1 MSNEKIDKDKRKILI
16 LCVDRDGDLGAKVQI
31 KTPILGREN
40 NLNAAVAL
48 ALKDPEESDANAMFE
63 AIRIY
68 DRLVGEAKPGES
80 FQVATI
86 SGSELGGVGSDR
98 KIVSELGEI
107 LNSFPA
113 DEVILVSDGFSDE
126 AILPLVESRVPVSS
140 VRRVVVKHS
149 ESIEET
155 AALFSKY
162 LKTIIENPRYSRIIL
177 GLPGI
182 LLLIFGILVIFG
194 FVHYYF
200 IAIVV
205 VLGLYLSIKGFGVD
219 RMAKNL
225 YRWFKEYSPP
235 PMPVQISSFS
245 TVAGILCIGVGLY
258 LGWDLVSGMNISWE
272 NISSQLP
279 LAAGYFLKNSKDLV
293 VVGICVVLVGR
304 AIRWY
309 FERDARLL
317 RNIASIILI
326 GWSRQIIEATSNI
339 LINPSIGYEVL
350 IFSIVVGILL
360 GIASFLTI
368 LVIHRSTKGFFKKG
382 EEQIE
387 ELRES

>member
-1 MSNEKIDKDKRKILI
+1 MSNEKINKDQRKILI
-16 LCVDRDGDLGAKVQI
+16 LCVDRDGDIGTKVQI
-31 KTPILGREN
+31 KTPIFGREN

-48 ALKDPEESDANAMFE
+48 ALRDPEESDANAMFE

-80 FQVATI
+80 FEVATI
-86 SGSELGGVGSDR
+86 SGLELGGVGSDR

-113 DEVILVSDGFSDE
+113 NEVILVSDGFSDE

-140 VRRVVVKHS
+140 VRRVVVRHS

-155 AALFSKY
+155 AALFSRY

-177 GLPGI
+177 GFPGI

-225 YRWFKEYSPP
+225 YKWVKEYSPP
-235 PMPVQISSFS
+235 PMPVQISVFS

-258 LGWDLVSGMNISWE
+258 LGWDFVSGMNISWE

-279 LAAGYFLKNSKDLV
+279 LAAGYFLRNSKDLV
-293 VVGICVVLVGR
+293 IVGICVVLTGR

-339 LINPSIGYEVL
+339 LINPSVGYEVL
-350 IFSIVVGILL
+350 IFSTVVGILL

>member
-1 MSNEKIDKDKRKILI
+1 MSNEKINKDQRKILI
-16 LCVDRDGDLGAKVQI
+16 LCVDRDGDIGTKVQI
-31 KTPILGREN
+31 KTPIFGREN

-48 ALKDPEESDANAMFE
+48 ALRDPEESDANAMFE

-80 FQVATI
+80 FEVATI

-98 KIVSELGEI
+98 KIVSELGEV

-113 DEVILVSDGFSDE
+113 NEVILVSDGFSDE

-140 VRRVVVKHS
+140 VRRVVVRHS

-155 AALFSKY
+155 AALFSRY

-177 GLPGI
+177 GFPGI

-225 YRWFKEYSPP
+225 YKWVKEYSPP
-235 PMPVQISSFS
+235 PMPVQISGFS

-258 LGWDLVSGMNISWE
+258 LGWDFVSGMNISWE

-279 LAAGYFLKNSKDLV
+279 LAAGYFLRNSKDLV
-293 VVGICVVLVGR
+293 IVGICVVLTGR

-339 LINPSIGYEVL
+339 LINPSVGYEVL

>member
-1 MSNEKIDKDKRKILI
+1 MSNEKINKDQRKILI
-16 LCVDRDGDLGAKVQI
+16 LCVDRDGDIGAKVQI
-31 KTPILGREN
+31 KTPIFGREN

-48 ALKDPEESDANAMFE
+48 ALRDPEESDANAMFE

-80 FQVATI
+80 FEVATI

-113 DEVILVSDGFSDE
+113 NEVILVSDGFSDE

-140 VRRVVVKHS
+140 VRRVVVRHS

-155 AALFSKY
+155 AALFSRY

-177 GLPGI
+177 GFPGI

-225 YRWFKEYSPP
+225 YKWVKEYSPP
-235 PMPVQISSFS
+235 PMPVQISGFS
-245 TVAGILCIGVGLY
+245 TVAGILCMGMGLY
-258 LGWDLVSGMNISWE
+258 LGWDFVSGMNISWE

-279 LAAGYFLKNSKDLV
+279 LAAGYFLRNSKDLV
-293 VVGICVVLVGR
+293 IVGICVMLTGR

-326 GWSRQIIEATSNI
+326 GWSRQIIDATSNI

-350 IFSIVVGILL
+350 IFSIIVGILL

-368 LVIHRSTKGFFKKG
+368 LIIHRSIKGFFKKG

>member
-1 MSNEKIDKDKRKILI
+1 MSNEKINKDQRKILI
-16 LCVDRDGDLGAKVQI
+16 LCVDRDGDIGAKVQI
-31 KTPILGREN
+31 KTPIFGREN

-48 ALKDPEESDANAMFE
+48 ALRDPEESDANAMFE

-80 FQVATI
+80 FEVATI

-113 DEVILVSDGFSDE
+113 NEVILVSDGFSDE

-140 VRRVVVKHS
+140 VRRVVVRHS

-155 AALFSKY
+155 AALFSRY

-177 GLPGI
+177 GFPGI

-225 YRWFKEYSPP
+225 YKWVKEYSPP
-235 PMPVQISSFS
+235 PMPVQISGFS

-258 LGWDLVSGMNISWE
+258 LGWDFVSGMNISWE

-279 LAAGYFLKNSKDLV
+279 LAAGYFLRNSKDLV
-293 VVGICVVLVGR
+293 IVGICVVLTGR

-339 LINPSIGYEVL
+339 LINPSVGYEVL

>member
-219 RMAKNL
+219 RVAKNL

-309 FERDARLL
+309 FERDARSL

>member
-1 MSNEKIDKDKRKILI
+1 MSNEKISKDQRKILI
-16 LCVDRDGDLGAKVQI
+16 LCVDRDGDIGAKVQI
-31 KTPILGREN
+31 KTPIFGREN

-68 DRLVGEAKPGES
+68 DRLVGEAKPGEL
-80 FQVATI
+80 FEVATI
-86 SGSELGGVGSDR
+86 SGSEFGGVGSDR

-107 LNSFPA
+107 LNYFPA
-113 DEVILVSDGFSDE
+113 NEVILVSDGFSDE

-140 VRRVVVKHS
+140 VRRVVVRHS

-155 AALFSKY
+155 AALFTRY
-162 LKTIIENPRYSRIIL
+162 LKTIIENPRYSRMVL
-177 GLPGI
+177 GLPGV
-182 LLLIFGILVIFG
+182 LLLIFGILVVFG
-194 FVHYYF
+194 FVHYYLL
-200 IAIVV
+200 AIVL

-225 YRWFKEYSPP
+225 YKWVKEYSPP
-235 PMPVQISSFS
+235 PMPVQISGFS
-245 TVAGILCIGVGLY
+245 TVAGILCMGMGLY
-258 LGWDLVSGMNISWE
+258 IGWDFVSGMNISWE

-279 LAAGYFLKNSKDLV
+279 LAAGYFLRNSKDLV
-293 VVGICVVLVGR
+293 IVGICVVLTGR

-326 GWSRQIIEATSNI
+326 GWSRQIIDATSNI

-350 IFSIVVGILL
+350 IFSIIVGILL

-368 LVIHRSTKGFFKKG
+368 LIINRSIKGFFKKG

>member
-1 MSNEKIDKDKRKILI
+1 MSNEKINKDQRKILI
-16 LCVDRDGDLGAKVQI
+16 LCVDRDGDIGTKVQI
-31 KTPILGREN
+31 KTPIFGREN

-48 ALKDPEESDANAMFE
+48 ALRDPEESDANAMFE

-80 FQVATI
+80 FEVATI

-98 KIVSELGEI
+98 KIVSELGEV

-113 DEVILVSDGFSDE
+113 NEVILVSDGFSDE

-140 VRRVVVKHS
+140 VRRVVVRHS

-155 AALFSKY
+155 AALFSRY

-177 GLPGI
+177 GFPGI

-225 YRWFKEYSPP
+225 YKWVKEYSPP
-235 PMPVQISSFS
+235 PMPVQISGFS

-258 LGWDLVSGMNISWE
+258 LGWDFVSGMNISWE

-279 LAAGYFLKNSKDLV
+279 LAAGYFLRNSKDLV
-293 VVGICVVLVGR
+293 IVGICVVLTGR

-339 LINPSIGYEVL
+339 LINPSVGYEVL

-360 GIASFLTI
+360 GIASFLAI